1 MTLYRGTVDGPIAF
15 TPEEEAELEE
25 IQLAQAADRLRI
37 WSQFQRE
44 VRNKLLAETDW
55 MEFRGVLTD
64 EWEEYRQGLRDVP
77 AQEGF
82 PADITWPTKPE

>member
-1 MTLYRGTVDGPIAF
+1 MTLYRGTVDGPIPFA
-15 TPEEEAELEE
+15 PEEEAELEE
-25 IQLAQAADRLRI
+25 IQLAQASDRLRI

-44 VRNKLLAETDW
+44 VRNKLLTETDW

-64 EWEEYRQGLRDVP
+64 EWDEYRQALRDVP

-82 PADITWPTKPE
+82 PTDIVWPTKPE